1 MSLPVKLRSGLPN
14 MTETVN
20 QTVTRIGNKA
30 YLFASVAIANL
41 ALLVTGM
48 MLTWPSPILVK
59 LEQSDESNPLENP
72 ITTTQSSWI
81 GSLHLLGATFGA
93 FPFGYLLGRIGRKYT
108 LLLTAI
114 PFNHF
119 TIGWVYTV
127 RPMYVAEI
135 ADNTIRGM
143 LNTTGLAFTSVGML
157 FSLVLF
163 TGLPETPYYLIEKN
177 WGDEAYNALI
187 RGNND
192 VEKEFKEIES
202 VVQEYVQNKG
212 TFLDIFKTR
221 KTTKSFIIAVVLVMA
236 AQLCGIDIVLSMT
249 QSIFESTNLA
259 GDQAIPPIIIVTSFI
274 TPAIVDRLGRNILLL
289 ISSVGVIISET
300 CLGIYFYFQEK
311 DYDLENLFWVPLTTL
326 VIFILSYNTGLG
338 PISWTITGE
347 ILPGNVR
354 GVAASTVTACAH
366 MSSFVIVFTYNPL
379 SEYIGI
385 GPAFWIYAGLTV
397 LVMIFI
403 AIWVYR
409 NWSCFLDL
417 CWVDC
422 VGHDIYSDLGA

>member
-1 MSLPVKLRSGLPN
+1 
-14 MTETVN
+14 
-20 QTVTRIGNKA
+20 
-30 YLFASVAIANL
+30 
-41 ALLVTGM
+41 M

-157 FSLVLF
+157 FSYVLGAYLPIKLFNLLSLIIPVAALVLCCF
-163 TGLPETPYYLIEKN
+163 LPETPYYLIEKN

-259 GDQAIPPIIIVTSFI
+259 GDQAIPPIIIGIVLLVTSFI

-403 AIWVYR
+403 AIWVPETKGK
-409 NWSCFLDL
+409 NFQEIQDSL
-417 CWVDC
+417 
-422 VGHDIYSDLGA
+422 